1 MLQSN
6 FLVRYILE
14 CNFYKV
20 FQRKE
25 SVMYKEFLYNTVV

>member
-6 FLVRYILE
+6 FLVRYILDS
-14 CNFYKV
+14 NSYKV